1 MDWSLSN
8 GWLLLLVGVVL
19 VLFVWLKRTRDRLAG
34 AQQAYAQVSRQAA
47 ELETD
52 LQRTIIERLA
62 LGSTAT
68 CGLLVIDRLQK
79 LVWLNEA
86 AQELFAAGEAAG
98 RSLLEVVP
106 SHEIAQVVQD
116 TAERSAQVERLVS
129 YKDSLW
135 RVRARATPDGHVA
148 MAVEDVTELQ
158 RLGRAR
164 RDFVANISHDLR
176 TPIAAIQLT
185 IETLRNGAVD
195 QPSVAERMLEN
206 VAIQT
211 DALQQLAGE
220 LFDLSQIES
229 GRVLLRL
236 LTIHVHDIVDP
247 VVERLQPQAGRK
259 HLAIHVDVPD
269 ELQML
274 ADPDQV
280 QKVLANLLHNAIKF
294 TPVDHAL
301 GVAAAGFAVT
311 DGQFSWTHRSER
323 LTQLPLPPGGF
334 ADGTWAVL
342 LVWDEGPGIPP
353 SEQSR
358 IFERFYKG
366 DRARVRTGETGAG
379 LGLSIARHIVL
390 GHGGQI
396 WSQSDYGR
404 GARFFFTLPVG

>member
-1 MDWSLSN
+1 MDWSPGN
-8 GWLLLLVGVVL
+8 IGLLALGIIVL
-19 VLFVWLKRTRDRLAG
+19 VLLWWLKRTNDRLRDL
-34 AQQAYAQVSRQAA
+34 QQRHAHRAREAA
-47 ELETD
+47 ELETRI
-52 LQRTIIERLA
+52 QAIMGERVA

-68 CGLLVIDRLQK
+68 CGLLVVDRQRRIT
-79 LVWLNEA
+79 WLNEA
-86 AQELFAAGEAAG
+86 AQELFGTREALN
-98 RSLLEVVP
+98 RSLIEVVV
-106 SHEIAQVVQD
+106 SYEIAQVVQD
-116 TAERSAQVERLVS
+116 AVERSAQVERVITH
-129 YKDSLW
+129 KESLW
-135 RVRARATPDGHVA
+135 RVRARTTSGGQTVL
-148 MAVEDVTELQ
+148 AVEDVTELQ

-195 QPSVAERMLEN
+195 NPAVAERMLDN
-206 VAIQT
+206 MAVQT

-236 LTIHVHDIVDP
+236 LTIQAHDIVDP
-247 VVERLQPQAGRK
+247 VVERLRPQAERK
-259 HLAIHVDVPD
+259 HLTIHVDVPD
-269 ELQML
+269 GLQML

-294 TPVDHAL
+294 TPADRAL
-301 GVAAAGFAVT
+301 GIAGAEFAFGDGAFNWTQSNDRLAHLPAPPDGFA
-311 DGQFSWTHRSER
+311 E
-323 LTQLPLPPGGF
+323 
-334 ADGTWAVL
+334 GTWAVL
-342 LVWDEGPGIPP
+342 MVWDEGPGIPP

-379 LGLSIARHIVL
+379 LGLSIARHIVA

-396 WSQSDYGR
+396 WTQSDLGR

>member
-1 MDWSLSN
+1 MDWALAN
-8 GWLLLLVGVVL
+8 GWLLILAVVL
-19 VLFVWLKRTRDRLAG
+19 VTVLVWLKRTHDHLVDTQHAHAKLARERSELTAG
-34 AQQAYAQVSRQAA
+34 LQAA
-47 ELETD
+47 DT
-52 LQRTIIERLA
+52 ERLA

-68 CGLLVIDRLQK
+68 CGLLVLDRRRK
-79 LVWLNEA
+79 IVWLNEA
-86 AQELFAAGEAAG
+86 AQALFGEQEAVN
-98 RSLLEVVP
+98 RPLVEVVP
-106 SHEIAQVVQD
+106 SYEIGQVVQD
-116 TAERSAQVERLVS
+116 AVERNVPVERLVPH
-129 YKDSLW
+129 KDSLW
-135 RVRARATPDGHVA
+135 RVRARATADGRVA
-148 MAVEDVTELQ
+148 LAVEDVTELQ

-185 IETLRNGAVD
+185 IETLRNGAID
-195 QPSVAERMLEN
+195 NPAITERMLEN

-211 DALQQLAGE
+211 DALQQLASE

-236 LTIHVHDIVDP
+236 LTIQAHDIVDP
-247 VVERLQPQAGRK
+247 VVERLRPQAERK

-269 ELQML
+269 DLPML

-294 TPVDHAL
+294 TPAARGL
-301 GVAAAGFAVT
+301 GIAAAEFAVT
-311 DGQFSWTHRSER
+311 DGQFSWTRSNDR
-323 LTQLPLPPGGF
+323 LAQLPPPPDGF

-342 LVWDEGPGIPP
+342 VVWDEGPGIPP

-379 LGLSIARHIVL
+379 LGLSIARHIVA

-396 WSQSDYGR
+396 WTQSDYGR
-404 GARFFFTLPVG
+404 GARFFFTLLVG